1 MVYCSNCGKKNKF
14 NAKYCYNCG
23 KPIILEENIKKP
35 DKPLKR
41 RVLNNGSFE
50 KPEKYSEREDQYET
64 PQESEKE
71 VWGLEWR
78 VIALGTLL
86 LIVFYAIM
94 LRILPSIAFIIGGV
108 IAAFYVFSASKKGSM
123 FIIHFPLVIILSL
136 IITTLFSF

>member
-1 MVYCSNCGKKNKF
+1 MVYCSNCGKKNKN

-23 KPIILEENIKKP
+23 KPIILEKTIKKTN
-35 DKPLKR
+35 KPLKE
-41 RVLNNGSFE
+41 RVLYGETLE
-50 KPEKYSEREDQYET
+50 KSDKSSEREYEYQA

-78 VIALGTLL
+78 VIAMGTLL

-94 LRILPSIAFIIGGV
+94 LRILPTIAFLIGGV
-108 IAAFYVFSASKKGSM
+108 IAAFYVFSASKKGLM
-123 FIIHFPLVIILSL
+123 FIIHFPLVILLSL

>member
-1 MVYCSNCGKKNKF
+1 MVYCSNCGKKNKY

-23 KPIILEENIKKP
+23 KPLILEETIKKP
-35 DKPLKR
+35 DKPLKK
-41 RVLNNGSFE
+41 RVLNGRAFE
-50 KPEKYSEREDQYET
+50 KPDKSSEIDYEYET

-94 LRILPSIAFIIGGV
+94 LRILPAIAFIIGGV

-123 FIIHFPLVIILSL
+123 FIIHFPLVIIISL